1 MKTFKLTQI
10 WLVLMGITLVFM
22 ACNSS
27 KIEKAPLIPLKDFF
41 RNPEKTSYRISPD
54 GKYYSWLAPY
64 QSRLN
69 IFVQEIG
76 KDSAIRLTSETDRDI
91 AGYFWV
97 SGNRLLFLKDTG
109 GDENFRLYGVNVD
122 GSNLVCLTD
131 FQGVRTQIID
141 DLEDDPEHVIIGL
154 NKRNPEV
161 FDAYRLN
168 VVTGQL
174 DLIGENPGNIVNWM
188 TDHDGKLRVATAM
201 APDGISSVLLYRDNE
216 SQPFKEVIT
225 TSFKDQLSPQFF
237 TFDNKNLYVSTN
249 LGRDKAVIAE
259 FDPQTAHEIKVLYE
273 NTAYDV
279 DGLAYS
285 RKRKVLTYASF
296 EGYKNEYF
304 FFDEW
309 MKGIYDKVASLL
321 PGYEIAFTSS
331 TRNEDR
337 FIIRTYSDKSLGAYY
352 IYNVNTGKLD
362 KLADVSPWLNEEHM
376 ASVNPIE
383 YQSRDGLKLR
393 GYLTLPKGYTMKN
406 AHNLPVVVNPH
417 GGPWARDSWG
427 FNPEVQ
433 FLANRGYAVLQI
445 NFRGS
450 TGYGKEF
457 WMKSFKQWGQAMQDD
472 ITDGVR
478 WLIDQGIADPKRIA
492 IYGGSYGGY
501 ATLQGIVK
509 DPDLYAAAI
518 DYVGVSNLFTFMKTI
533 PPYWKPYLEMM
544 YEMVGHPEK
553 DSVMLAQNS
562 PALNADK
569 IKTPLLI
576 AQGANDPRV
585 NKAESDQMVEALRKR
600 GIEVEYIVKDNEGH
614 GFHNE
619 ENQFEFYEAMER
631 FLAQHLGEAKKN

>member
-1 MKTFKLTQI
+1 MKEYKHLSA
-10 WLVLMGITLVFM
+10 WVVSLVLISVFM
-22 ACNSS
+22 ACNSTQRDQ
-27 KIEKAPLIPLKDFF
+27 APTIPLKDFF

-69 IFVQEIG
+69 IYVQEVG
-76 KDSAIRLTSETDRDI
+76 GDSAVRLTSETDRDI
-91 AGYFWV
+91 SGYFWA

-109 GDENFRLYGVNVD
+109 GDENFKLYGVNVD

-131 FQGVRTQIID
+131 FPDVRTQIID
-141 DLEDDPEHVIIGL
+141 DLEDDPEHVIIGM
-154 NKRNPEV
+154 NQRNPQV

-168 VVTGQL
+168 IVNGKL
-174 DLIGENPGNIVNWM
+174 DLIAENPGNIVGWL
-188 TDHDGKLRVATAM
+188 TDHEGRLRIATAM
-201 APDGISSVLLYRDNE
+201 APDGISSVLLYRENE
-216 SQPFKEVIT
+216 NQPFKEVIT

-249 LGRDKAVIAE
+249 LGRDKTAIVE
-259 FDPQTAHEIKVLYE
+259 FDPITAKEIKVLYE
-273 NTAYDV
+273 NPEFDV
-279 DGLAYS
+279 EGLSYS
-285 RKRKVLTYASF
+285 RKRKVLTYASYESF
-296 EGYKNEYF
+296 KPEYF
-304 FFDEW
+304 FFDDV
-309 MKGIYDKVASLL
+309 MKGIYEKIKSAL

-337 FIIRTYSDKSLGAYY
+337 FIVRTYSDKSLGAYY
-352 IYNVNTGKLD
+352 IYDVATEKLD
-362 KLADVSPWLNEEHM
+362 KLADVSPWLNEEYM
-376 ASVNPIE
+376 ATVHPIE
-383 YQSRDGLKLR
+383 FFSRDGLKIR
-393 GYLTLPKGYTMKN
+393 GYLTLPKGYTMEN
-406 AHNLPVVVNPH
+406 ARKLPVVINPH

-433 FLANRGYAVLQI
+433 FLANRGYAILQI

-450 TGYGKEF
+450 TGFGKEF

-472 ITDGVR
+472 ITDGVK
-478 WLIDQGIADPKRIA
+478 WLIEKGIADPERIA
-492 IYGGSYGGY
+492 IYGASYGGY

-509 DPDLYAAAI
+509 EPELFAAAI

-544 YEMVGHPEK
+544 YEMVGHPQK
-553 DSVMLAQNS
+553 DSLMMAQNS
-562 PALNADK
+562 PALNAEK

-585 NKAESDQMVEALRKR
+585 NKNESDQMVEALRLR

-614 GFHNE
+614 GFRNE

-631 FLAQHLGEAKKN
+631 FLANHLSDKK

>member
-1 MKTFKLTQI
+1 MKTLKHSGF
-10 WLVLMGITLVFM
+10 WVVLLSLTLVFM
-22 ACNSS
+22 SCNSS
-27 KIEKAPLIPLKDFF
+27 KIEKAPLIPLRDFF

-64 QSRLN
+64 QNRLN

-76 KDSAIRLTSETDRDI
+76 SDSATRLTSETDRDI
-91 AGYFWV
+91 AGYFWA
-97 SGNRLLFLKDTG
+97 SGNRLLFLKDNG

-131 FQGVRTQIID
+131 FPGVRTQIID

-168 VVTGQL
+168 IISGRL
-174 DLIGENPGNIVNWM
+174 DLIGENPGNIVSWL
-188 TDHDGKLRVATAM
+188 TDHQGKLRAASAM
-201 APDGISSVLLYRDNE
+201 APDGISSVLLYRDSE
-216 SQPFKEVIT
+216 DQPFREVIT
-225 TSFKDQLSPQFF
+225 TSFRDQLSPHFF

-259 FDPQTAHEIKVLYE
+259 FDPATAKEIKVLYE
-273 NTAYDV
+273 NPDFDV
-279 DGLAYS
+279 DGLSYS
-285 RKRKVLTYASF
+285 RKRKVLTYASY
-296 EGYKNEYF
+296 ESYKSEYYF
-304 FFDEW
+304 FDDV
-309 MKGIYDKVASLL
+309 MRGIYEKIKVAL

-337 FIIRTYSDKSLGAYY
+337 FIIRTYSDKSLGAYF
-352 IYNVNTGKLD
+352 IYDVASGKLD
-362 KLADVSPWLNEEHM
+362 KLADVSPWLNEEYM
-376 ASVNPIE
+376 ANVNPIE
-383 YQSRDGLKLR
+383 FTSRDGLKIR
-393 GYLTLPKGYTMKN
+393 GYLTLPKGYTLEN
-406 AHNLPVVVNPH
+406 ARNLPVVVNPH

-450 TGYGKEF
+450 TGFGKEF

-472 ITDGVR
+472 ITDGVK
-478 WLIDQGIADPKRIA
+478 WLVDKGIADPKRIA
-492 IYGGSYGGY
+492 IYGASYGGY

-509 DPDLYAAAI
+509 DPDLYAAAV

-553 DSVMLAQNS
+553 DSLMMAQNS

-585 NKAESDQMVEALRKR
+585 NKAESDQMVEALKAR
-600 GIEVEYIVKDNEGH
+600 GVEVDYIVKENEGH
-614 GFHNE
+614 GFRNE
-619 ENQFEFYEAMER
+619 ENQFEFYEAMEK
-631 FLAQHLGEAKKN
+631 FLANHLGEKK